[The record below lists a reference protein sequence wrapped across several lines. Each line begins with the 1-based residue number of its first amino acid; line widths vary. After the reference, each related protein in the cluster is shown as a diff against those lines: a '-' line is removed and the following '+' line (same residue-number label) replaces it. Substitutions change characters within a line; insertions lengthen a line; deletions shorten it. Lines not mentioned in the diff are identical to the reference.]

1 VSLNA
6 PQWMV
11 SLHGGHSADFCDH
24 ATGTLREIIETA
36 AALGFHTYGT
46 AEHAPR
52 YLPEHVFA
60 EETAMGWDLDRLA
73 RNFDAYARESARL
86 TDEFADRI
94 SLLRGFE
101 TEVVPADRYREITLG
116 LRKRYAFDY
125 IVGSVHW
132 VEGIII
138 DYTQA
143 EFDRAVRQCG
153 GSEPFA
159 VRYYETV
166 REMVTALKP
175 EVVAHLDV
183 IRKFTVPE
191 SATDT
196 PAIRKAA
203 ARALEAIRECGS
215 ILDINTAALRKGL
228 SAPFPA
234 PWLLQLATRDFGI
247 PVCFGDDSHNP
258 AQVGKGIPEAR
269 EYLLDNGVTAIT
281 TLARSANGLNRETVA
296 LL

>member
-1 VSLNA
+1 
-6 PQWMV
+6 MV
-11 SLHGGHSADFCDH
+11 SLHGGHSVEYCDH
-24 ATGTLREIIETA
+24 ATGTLRAIIETA
-36 AALGFHTYGT
+36 VARGFHTYGT

-52 YLPEHVFA
+52 YLPEHIFP
-60 EETAMGWDLDRLA
+60 EETAMGWDVERLA
-73 RNFDAYARESARL
+73 QNFDAYAQESAQL
-86 TDEFADRI
+86 ANEFADRI
-94 SLLRGFE
+94 TILRGFE
-101 TEVVPADRYREITLG
+101 TEVVPPDRYRELTFG
-116 LRKRYAFDY
+116 LRERHGFDY

-143 EFDRAVRQCG
+143 EFDRAVAQCG

-159 VRYYETV
+159 VRYYETI
-166 REMVTALKP
+166 REMVIALKP

-203 ARALEAIRECGS
+203 ARALEVIRESGS
-215 ILDINTAALRKGL
+215 ILDLNSAALRKGL

-234 PWLLQLATRDFGI
+234 PWLLQMATRDFGI
-247 PVCFGDDSHNP
+247 PVCFGDDSHSP
-258 AQVGKGIPEAR
+258 DHVGMGIPEAR
-269 EYLLDNGVTAIT
+269 DYLLENGVTTIT
-281 TLARSANGLNRETVA
+281 ILARSANGLNREIVS
-296 LL
+296 LV